1 MKITVLSGSARKGN
15 NTLRVAKA
23 IKKIYLETTIID
35 YQEYD
40 IPSFSDQYIVL
51 YKKQVF
57 RKS

>member
-40 IPSFSDQYIVL
+40 ISSFSDQYIVL
-51 YKKQVF
+51 GQETSFQK
-57 RKS
+57 